1 MKSQITSML
10 ISLSFFAASATV
22 TAAQEVQPSP
32 NVVVVGP
39 GSDLRCRLEKGLR
52 ITKSGEPITAKLV
65 EPVYAGTT
73 LAIPEGSTI
82 KGHVTSVSTSPLNKR
97 AGRLLSGDF
106 TPPRS
111 ANVTF
116 DRVILPDGTAVQIH
130 TDTTIGIRDMQ
141 TANYLPKSQRP
152 SIHQKMKDAAKPLME
167 PNKFQR
173 LRQAAI
179 TSLPY
184 HPEYLDQGTIFDATL
199 RDPIRTPTP
208 IEPAESH
215 PPLGDN
221 HLHLRLLTA
230 LNSEMIARGAAI
242 EAAVSRPYYNSDHV
256 LLYPAGTKLE
266 GTVTKAG
273 VAGWMKKNGELL
285 FSFHSAQ
292 TPDGTTTD
300 MIATVAGIQA
310 AGGQRLAVGEEG
322 NVRATTSLFSRL
334 RAPVSL
340 IGPSRAV
347 ADSSVDK
354 TAWSRAGEG
363 SKGFGLLGAGAAQA
377 SAATAIGFGYFGAA
391 MRIYDAFLAK
401 GSNVELPVNTPV
413 ILRINEKAQSSSLG
427 GPQAE
432 VMSAGIGKP

>member
-1 MKSQITSML
+1 MKSQVTGLLM
-10 ISLSFFAASATV
+10 SLSFLAASVTV

-32 NVVVVGP
+32 NTVVI
-39 GSDLRCRLEKGLR
+39 GSGNDLRCRLERGLR
-52 ITKSGEPITAKLV
+52 ITKPGEPITAKLV
-65 EPVYAGTT
+65 QPVYAGTT

-82 KGHVTSVSTSPLNKR
+82 KGHVSSVSTAPLNKR
-97 AGRLLSGDF
+97 ARRLLSGDF
-106 TPPRS
+106 TPPRI

-116 DRVILPDGTAVQIH
+116 DQVILPDGTAVEIH
-130 TDTTIGIRDMQ
+130 TERTVGISDMQ
-141 TANYLPKSQRP
+141 TAQYLPKSQRP
-152 SIHQKMKDAAKPLME
+152 GIRQKMKEAARPLLE
-167 PNKFQR
+167 PNKLQR

-199 RDPIRTPTP
+199 LDPIRTPMP
-208 IEPAESH
+208 LEPAGVH
-215 PPLGDN
+215 PALADN
-221 HLHLRLLTA
+221 YLHLRLLTP
-230 LNSEMIARGAAI
+230 LKSEMIAGGTAI
-242 EAAVSRPYYNSDHV
+242 EALVSRPYYNSDHV

-266 GTVTKAG
+266 GTVTKA
-273 VAGWMKKNGELL
+273 VAAGWMKKNGQLL

-292 TPDGTTTD
+292 TPDGTMTD

-310 AGGQRLAVGEEG
+310 GGQRLAVGQEG
-322 NVRATTSLFSRL
+322 NLRATTSLFSRL

-363 SKGFGLLGAGAAQA
+363 RNGFGLLGAGAAQA

-391 MRIYDAFLAK
+391 VRIYDAFLAK
-401 GSNVELPVNTPV
+401 GSNVDLPVNTPV
-413 ILRINEKAQSSSLG
+413 LLDLNAKAQLSSPSD
-427 GPQAE
+427 PQA
-432 VMSAGIGKP
+432 VVTSAGDRKP